1 VGDKTAW
8 SSGPVTES
16 DINTYLSHTGGA
28 WNTWTPIIT
37 QSGTVSVTVTH
48 ARWFRAGRFITFYT
62 ALTATSS
69 GTGSNNVTMS
79 LPVTAAASGF
89 TIPGSGLIFDNSAS
103 TNYPGIPY
111 IASTTTVALVPSADN
126 ANGVLGSVG
135 GFTAALAVGDLI
147 QIAGTYEAAT

>member
-1 VGDKTAW
+1 MGDKTAW
-8 SSGPVTES
+8 SSGAIIEA

-28 WNTWTPIIT
+28 WNNWSPIVT
-37 QSGTVSVTVTH
+37 QSGTVTVATSH
-48 ARWFRAGRFITFYT
+48 ARYFRAGRLITFYT
-62 ALTATSS
+62 ALTVSGS